1 MAIHTLGKGGTEARF
16 LLAAPIA
23 SIAQLDR
30 VLVFETMGRE
40 FESLWGHQLVT
51 ELLETARANA
61 VCDIAG
67 VATQNLYH

>member
-1 MAIHTLGKGGTEARF
+1 MAIHALGKGGTEARF

-40 FESLWGHQLVT
+40 FESLWGLQYNGLWVDV
-51 ELLETARANA
+51 LL
-61 VCDIAG
+61 G
-67 VATQNLYH
+67 Q

>member
-1 MAIHTLGKGGTEARF
+1 MAIHALGKGGTEARF

-40 FESLWGHQLVT
+40 FESLWGLQ
-51 ELLETARANA
+51 
-61 VCDIAG
+61 
-67 VATQNLYH
+67 

>member
-1 MAIHTLGKGGTEARF
+1 MAIHALGKGGTEARF

-40 FESLWGHQLVT
+40 FESLWGLQCRDKCKWKHTSL
-51 ELLETARANA
+51 
-61 VCDIAG
+61 
-67 VATQNLYH
+67 